1 MHPDGRYLQAFYR
14 KRRQPE
20 REENS
25 GNPRK
30 AKVIDTQLHGMPRP
44 GRNFA
49 QVDGLTRLGD
59 VRTGFSR
66 DFRMNRSI
74 LSLAAALLF
83 APPAGAQPVPSAPPA
98 TTAPATTTPGGA
110 VPAVTTPASGASLT
124 LSATF
129 TGDNQRVP
137 AGVVWRVFRERAEE
151 NGSRPE
157 QASSSDP
164 NPTFNLANGDYIV
177 HAAYG
182 LASATRRV
190 SISGRNVS
198 ERIPISA
205 GAMRIIGMLGDNRIP
220 PERLTLSIYVPDGG
234 NPQAKLVAR
243 DVKPGQVIRLPEGT
257 YHIVSTYLDASGP
270 SVPSAPA
277 PAGSAPAGPTNAT
290 NSVVEADVRI
300 QAGKVTVTT
309 LKHRAAL
316 ITLKLVNAPGGEALA
331 NTSFTVL
338 TPGGDVLREMIG
350 AFPSLV
356 LAEGEYA
363 AIARRDGKTY
373 QGTFAV
379 KAARDRDVE
388 VLAK

>member
-1 MHPDGRYLQAFYR
+1 
-14 KRRQPE
+14 
-20 REENS
+20 
-25 GNPRK
+25 
-30 AKVIDTQLHGMPRP
+30 
-44 GRNFA
+44 
-49 QVDGLTRLGD
+49 
-59 VRTGFSR
+59 
-66 DFRMNRSI
+66 MNRPT

-83 APPAGAQPVPSAPPA
+83 APPAGAQPVPAAPPSV
-98 TTAPATTTPGGA
+98 TAPATTTPGGTG
-110 VPAVTTPASGASLT
+110 PAVTTPASGASLT

-129 TGDNQRVP
+129 PGDNQRNLS
-137 AGVVWRVFRERAEE
+137 GVIWRIFRERADDD
-151 NGSRPE
+151 GSRPE

-190 SISGRNVS
+190 SINGSNVS

-243 DVKPGQVIRLPEGT
+243 DVKPGQTVRLPEGT
-257 YHIVSTYLDASGP
+257 YHIVSTYLDASASNTP
-270 SVPSAPA
+270 STAATSA
-277 PAGSAPAGPTNAT
+277 NAT

-356 LAEGEYA
+356 LAEGEYV

>member
-1 MHPDGRYLQAFYR
+1 
-14 KRRQPE
+14 
-20 REENS
+20 
-25 GNPRK
+25 
-30 AKVIDTQLHGMPRP
+30 
-44 GRNFA
+44 
-49 QVDGLTRLGD
+49 
-59 VRTGFSR
+59 
-66 DFRMNRSI
+66 MNRPI
-74 LSLAAALLF
+74 LSLVAALFF
-83 APPAGAQPVPSAPPA
+83 ATPASAQPVPAAPPTA
-98 TTAPATTTPGGA
+98 TAPTTTTPGGGA
-110 VPAVTTPASGASLT
+110 PAVTTPASGASLT

-129 TGDNQRVP
+129 STDNQRIP
-137 AGVVWRVFRERAEE
+137 SGVIWRIFRERVEDD
-151 NGSRPE
+151 GSRPE

-190 SISGRNVS
+190 SINGRNVS
-198 ERIPISA
+198 ERIPIGA
-205 GAMRIIGMLGDNRIP
+205 GAMRIVGMLGDNRIP

-243 DVKPGQVIRLPEGT
+243 DVKPGQTVRLPEGT
-257 YHIVSTYLDASGP
+257 YHIVSTYLDASGTG
-270 SVPSAPA
+270 VPSAA
-277 PAGSAPAGPTNAT
+277 AGPANAT

-316 ITLKLVNAPGGEALA
+316 VTLKLVNAPGGEALA

>member
-1 MHPDGRYLQAFYR
+1 
-14 KRRQPE
+14 
-20 REENS
+20 
-25 GNPRK
+25 
-30 AKVIDTQLHGMPRP
+30 
-44 GRNFA
+44 
-49 QVDGLTRLGD
+49 
-59 VRTGFSR
+59 
-66 DFRMNRSI
+66 MNRSI
-74 LSLAAALLF
+74 HSLAAALLF
-83 APPAGAQPVPSAPPA
+83 AALFAAPAGAQTVPSAPPTA
-98 TTAPATTTPGGA
+98 TAPATTTPGGA
-110 VPAVTTPASGASLT
+110 APAITTPASGASLT

-137 AGVVWRVFRERAEE
+137 AGVIWRVFRERAEDTG
-151 NGSRPE
+151 NRPE

-190 SISGRNVS
+190 SINGRNVS

-205 GAMRIIGMLGDNRIP
+205 GAMRIVGMLGDNRIP

-243 DVKPGQVIRLPEGT
+243 DVKPGQTVRLPEGT
-257 YHIVSTYLDASGP
+257 YHIVSTYLDTGA
-270 SVPSAPA
+270 PSAPTA
-277 PAGSAPAGPTNAT
+277 VAATPANAT

>member
-1 MHPDGRYLQAFYR
+1 
-14 KRRQPE
+14 
-20 REENS
+20 
-25 GNPRK
+25 
-30 AKVIDTQLHGMPRP
+30 
-44 GRNFA
+44 
-49 QVDGLTRLGD
+49 
-59 VRTGFSR
+59 
-66 DFRMNRSI
+66 MNRPI

-83 APPAGAQPVPSAPPA
+83 VAPAAAQTVPSAPPGVA
-98 TTAPATTTPGGA
+98 APATTTPGAG
-110 VPAVTTPASGASLT
+110 VPAVTTPASGGSLT

-129 TGDNQRVP
+129 SGDNAQRIP
-137 AGVVWRVFRERAEE
+137 SGVIWRVFRERAED
-151 NGSRPE
+151 NGSRTE
-157 QASSSDP
+157 QASSSDA

-182 LASATRRV
+182 LASATRRI
-190 SISGRNVS
+190 SINGRNVS

-243 DVKPGQVIRLPEGT
+243 DVKPGQTVRLPEGT

-270 SVPSAPA
+270 SVPTPA
-277 PAGSAPAGPTNAT
+277 AAAGSAPAGPANAT
-290 NSVVEADVRI
+290 NSVVEADIRI